1 MARILLIR
9 GKPPMMEEI
18 CAHIMDITANALTA
32 GAKHVLISIEMD
44 EDRNLLTTHFKDDG
58 KGMDEEMVRRVTD
71 PFFSTKKGKKVGLG
85 IPLLKGTAE
94 TCGGKF
100 SLTSKP
106 GEGVDI
112 VASFALNHHDL
123 PPLGNLKDTILVL
136 IAGNPDV
143 DFSFTC
149 QNNGII
155 FSIDTTEIRPLI
167 DPMPL
172 NHPQVVKFL
181 TNFLDEKLH
190 FI

>member
-1 MARILLIR
+1 
-9 GKPPMMEEI
+9 MMEEI
-18 CAHIMDITANALTA
+18 CAHIMDITANALRA
-32 GAKHVLISIEMD
+32 GAKHVAISIEAD
-44 EDRNLLTTHFKDDG
+44 ENRNLLVARFKDDG
-58 KGMDEEMVRRVTD
+58 HGMDEEMVRRVTD

-94 TCGGKF
+94 TCGGQF
-100 SLTSKP
+100 SLSSKP

-112 VASFALNHHDL
+112 IASFELNHPDL

-136 IAGNPDV
+136 IAGNPEV
-143 DFSFTC
+143 DFSFTYKK
-149 QNNGII
+149 NEAV
-155 FSIDTTEIRPLI
+155 FMLDTTEIREII

-181 TNFLDEKLH
+181 TNFLDEKLQ